1 MATER
6 TCIHNSAVFCSDS
19 RCSVKCG
26 WNPRGAKARQKE
38 IRTKGLTKRED
49 GLSRLVI
56 NSKSQ
61 SKEASGDAN

>member
-6 TCIHNSAVFCSDS
+6 MCIHNSAIFCSDS

-26 WNPRGAKARQKE
+26 WNPKGAKARQKE

-49 GLSRLVI
+49 GLKSLIVK
-56 NSKSQ
+56 SKTQ
-61 SKEASGDAN
+61 NKEGGSDAN

>member
-6 TCIHNSAVFCSDS
+6 ICIHNVGLTCSDA

-26 WNPRGAKARQKE
+26 WHPRGVKARQKE

-49 GLSRLVI
+49 GLQRLVVKGGTG
-56 NSKSQ
+56 NARSES
-61 SKEASGDAN
+61 